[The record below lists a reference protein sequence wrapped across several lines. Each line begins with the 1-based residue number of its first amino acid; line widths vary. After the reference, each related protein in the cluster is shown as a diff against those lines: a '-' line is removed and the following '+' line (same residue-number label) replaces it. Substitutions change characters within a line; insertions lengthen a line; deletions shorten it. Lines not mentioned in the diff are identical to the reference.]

1 MSNDVLLRKLSM
13 QSRVVSAT
21 GVFVGMVAGL
31 ARVNVQG
38 ATVDL
43 RCDGWYP
50 PLPGMPVRV
59 DTVNGVMRVVGPSQT
74 LGPRGTVSAVG
85 AGSTTVTIS
94 VDGSSYTLPVLA
106 GYSPTVGDT
115 VVVNWTSGHVLGEE
129 AAAPTVETPES
140 APAPAASSFSRLTV
154 YPRAS
159 GKWDYTYSNWW
170 GGSEVWASNNND
182 GIWVYGGRFSTLKG
196 ASISR
201 VEIYLPLITE
211 LGSCSIGLHPH
222 SSIPGGAPSISSL
235 TVLSDR
241 GGWVR
246 LPTSWGEL
254 LRDNPSWGIGVKA
267 PTGGL
272 NKWRGVGQDS
282 QSGVLRFSGTR

>member
-1 MSNDVLLRKLSM
+1 MSNILLRKLAL
-13 QSRVVSAT
+13 QTRITTAT
-21 GVFVGMVAGL
+21 GVFVGLVDGL

-59 DTVNGVMRVVGPSQT
+59 ETVNGVMRVMGPSQT
-74 LGPRGTVSAVG
+74 LGPRGTVAAVG
-85 AGSTTVTIS
+85 SGSTTVTVS
-94 VDGSSYTLPVLA
+94 VDGVLYSMPVLA
-106 GYSPTVGDT
+106 GYSPTIGDQ
-115 VVVNWTSGHVLGEE
+115 VVINWTSGHVLGEE
-129 AAAPTVETPES
+129 AEPPVVETPVSE
-140 APAPAASSFSRLTV
+140 PAPSRSSFSRLTV

-159 GKWDYTYSNWW
+159 GKWDYNYSNWW

-196 ASISR
+196 ATITR

-211 LGSCSIGLHPH
+211 LGSCSIGLHSH
-222 SSIPGGAPSISSL
+222 SSIPAGAPSISSL

-246 LPTSWGEL
+246 LPTSWGAT
-254 LRDNPSWGIGVKA
+254 LRDNPSFGIGVKA

-282 QSGVLRFSGTR
+282 QSGVLRFAGSR